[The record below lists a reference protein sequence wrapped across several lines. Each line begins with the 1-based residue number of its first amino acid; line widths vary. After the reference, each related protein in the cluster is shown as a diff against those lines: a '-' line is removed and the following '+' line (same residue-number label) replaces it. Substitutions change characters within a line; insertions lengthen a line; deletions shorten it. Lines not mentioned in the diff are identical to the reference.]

1 MDDMRRINKDGVF
14 QKTEVDRNR
23 IASDVEAFL
32 AKGGSIEVIEQ
43 GGTSTVDHVT
53 SQYILYGK
61 RGAEASGRN
70 KSGRYS

>member
-61 RGAEASGRN
+61 RGVKASGRN